1 MWEDF
6 HSAQPAVIK
15 PEYLVAAEKLACEEA
30 MLTFTSLYIHL
41 LDQCAWELISA
52 QEMQQA
58 GQELL
63 QLLAAKYE
71 VQEETVAEA
80 TGESLL
86 ASWKKQF
93 NAVLKTRLAK

>member
-1 MWEDF
+1 
-6 HSAQPAVIK
+6 
-15 PEYLVAAEKLACEEA
+15 

-41 LDQCAWELISA
+41 LDQCAWELISP

-58 GQELL
+58 GQALL
-63 QLLAAKYE
+63 QLLAAKYD
-71 VQEETVAEA
+71 VQEEAIAEE

-93 NAVLKTRLAK
+93 NAVLEARLAK

>member
-1 MWEDF
+1 
-6 HSAQPAVIK
+6 
-15 PEYLVAAEKLACEEA
+15 

-41 LDQCAWELISA
+41 LDQCAWELISP